1 MVQDFYK
8 SVYNLLQIEPKA
20 VLMVVIA
27 NEGSSPG
34 RKGFKMLVTQNQ
46 MHGTIGGG
54 IMEHKLVEFARS
66 LLEKSTF
73 NPFIK
78 HQIHDK
84 SAPSDQSGMIC
95 SGRQTI
101 AFYDLNAESLTWID
115 LILNSENGKISY
127 SENGIH
133 LNATTNAT
141 KWEFI
146 EPISLPN
153 QVYIIGGGHVGLALS
168 EVLSRLDFE
177 IHLLDHRE
185 NLNTMQANNFVQ
197 SKQIVEFETIAQHI
211 PETENTYVV
220 IMSFGYRT
228 DDIIIRRLLD
238 RKYKFIGMLG
248 SQEKMNKLYKNLLAD
263 GFSQAQLDQVH
274 APIGLDIKSET
285 ATEIAISVAA
295 QLIQIKNKGLR

>member
-1 MVQDFYK
+1 MVLEFYK
-8 SVYNLLQIEPKA
+8 SVQKLLEIEPNA
-20 VLMVVIA
+20 ILMVVVA

-54 IMEHKLVEFARS
+54 IMEHKLVEYARS

-84 SAPSDQSGMIC
+84 SAPNDQSGMIC
-95 SGRQTI
+95 SGRQSI
-101 AFYDLNAESLTWID
+101 AFYALNTESLSWID
-115 LILNSENGKISY
+115 LILNSEKGKISY

-133 LNATTNAT
+133 LNATTSAT
-141 KWEFI
+141 EWEFI

-177 IHLLDHRE
+177 IYLLDHRE

-197 SKQIVEFETIAQHI
+197 SKQTVEFETIDQHI
-211 PETENTYVV
+211 PDGENIYVV

-228 DDIIIRRLLD
+228 DDIIIRRLLNK
-238 RKYKFIGMLG
+238 KYKFIGMLG
-248 SQEKMNKLYKNLLAD
+248 SQEKMKTLYENLLSD
-263 GFSQAQLDQVH
+263 GFSQEQIDQVH

-285 ATEIAISVAA
+285 AAEIAISVAA

>member
-1 MVQDFYK
+1 MVLDFYSK
-8 SVYNLLQIEPKA
+8 VKALLQTDQQGI
-20 VLMVVIA
+20 LMVVVA

-34 RKGFKMLVTQNQ
+34 RKGFKMVVTQNQ

-54 IMEHKLVEFARS
+54 IMEHKLVEYARS
-66 LLEKSTF
+66 LLEKTTF
-73 NPFIK
+73 DPFIK
-78 HQIHDK
+78 HQIHNK
-84 SAPSDQSGMIC
+84 SAPADQSGMIC

-101 AFYDLNAESLTWID
+101 AFYDMNAESLNWID
-115 LILNSENGKISY
+115 LILNSQNGKISY

-133 LNATTNAT
+133 LNAVSNTTE
-141 KWEFI
+141 WEFI

-153 QVYIIGGGHVGLALS
+153 QVYIIGAGHVGLALS

-185 NLNTMQANNFVQ
+185 NLNTMEANSFVK
-197 SKQIVEFETIAQHI
+197 SKQIVEFESIDQHI

-238 RKYKFIGMLG
+238 KKYKFIGMLG
-248 SQEKMNKLYKNLLAD
+248 SQEKMKTLSKNLLTD
-263 GFSQAQLDQVH
+263 GFTQEQIDQVH

-285 ATEIAISVAA
+285 VAEIAISVAA

>member
-1 MVQDFYK
+1 MVLDFYSK
-8 SVYNLLQIEPKA
+8 VKALLQTDSRG
-20 VLMVVIA
+20 VLMVVVA

-34 RKGFKMLVTQNQ
+34 RKGFKMVVTQNQ

-54 IMEHKLVEFARS
+54 IMEHKMVEYARS
-66 LLEKSTF
+66 LLEKPTF
-73 NPFIK
+73 KPFIK

-84 SAPSDQSGMIC
+84 SAPTDQSGMIC

-101 AFYDLNAESLTWID
+101 AFYVLNSESLSWID

-127 SENGIH
+127 SENGIQ
-133 LNATTNAT
+133 LNENSLSSE
-141 KWEFI
+141 WEFI
-146 EPISLPN
+146 EPISLLN

-177 IHLLDHRE
+177 LHLLDHRE
-185 NLNTMQANNFVQ
+185 NLNTMEANSFVH
-197 SKQIVEFETIAQHI
+197 SKQIVEFETIEQHI

-238 RKYKFIGMLG
+238 RKFKFIGMLG
-248 SQEKMNKLYKNLLAD
+248 SQEKMNTLNKNLLAD
-263 GFSQAQLDQVH
+263 GFTQEQLDQVH

-285 ATEIAISVAA
+285 AAEIAISVAA
-295 QLIQIKNKGLR
+295 QLIQIKNKG

>member
-1 MVQDFYK
+1 MVLDFYSK
-8 SVYNLLQIEPKA
+8 VKALLQTDQQGI
-20 VLMVVIA
+20 LMVVIA

-34 RKGFKMLVTQNQ
+34 RKGFKMVVTQNQ

-54 IMEHKLVEFARS
+54 IMEHKLVEYARS
-66 LLEKSTF
+66 LLEKTTF
-73 NPFIK
+73 DPFIK
-78 HQIHDK
+78 HQIHNK
-84 SAPSDQSGMIC
+84 SAPADQSGMIC

-101 AFYDLNAESLTWID
+101 AFYDMNAESLNWID
-115 LILNSENGKISY
+115 LILNSQNGKISY

-133 LNATTNAT
+133 LNAVSNTTE
-141 KWEFI
+141 WEFI

-153 QVYIIGGGHVGLALS
+153 QVYIIGAGHVGLALS

-185 NLNTMQANNFVQ
+185 NLNTMEANSFVK
-197 SKQIVEFETIAQHI
+197 SKQIVEFESIDQHI

-238 RKYKFIGMLG
+238 KKYKFIGMLG
-248 SQEKMNKLYKNLLAD
+248 SQEKMKTLYKNLLAD
-263 GFSQAQLDQVH
+263 GFSQEQIDQVH

-285 ATEIAISVAA
+285 VAEIAISVAA
-295 QLIQIKNKGLR
+295 QLIQIKNKGL